1 MFFYY
6 SDKTLRQFSK
16 LDKAIQKEIKTYTD
30 NLESLENPRTK
41 GKALK
46 ANLKGLEDI
55 KKNPHKYKL
64 KGNLKGI
71 RDYHIRPN
79 LILLYEKNN
88 NELIL
93 TALRIGKHSELGLS
107 NDR

>member
-6 SDKTLRQFSK
+6 SDKALRQFSK

-46 ANLKGLEDI
+46 AN
-55 KKNPHKYKL
+55 
-64 KGNLKGI
+64 
-71 RDYHIRPN
+71 
-79 LILLYEKNN
+79 
-88 NELIL
+88 
-93 TALRIGKHSELGLS
+93 
-107 NDR
+107 

>member
-1 MFFYY
+1 
-6 SDKTLRQFSK
+6 L
-16 LDKAIQKEIKTYTD
+16 KE
-30 NLESLENPRTK
+30 
-41 GKALK
+41 
-46 ANLKGLEDI
+46 
-55 KKNPHKYKL
+55 
-64 KGNLKGI
+64 NLKGI